1 MKIDP
6 ELESDS
12 DSEVEEGEEDGGFND
27 VMERH
32 IDMLQDDEGD
42 NFEPAAAS
50 FGWEPCTIFE
60 LFDFSKTHWKTLY
73 SKTALRSF
81 DEELQAYKLL
91 DLDAQG
97 EDDVDVD
104 DVTASVLIE

>member
-1 MKIDP
+1 MQIDP

-12 DSEVEEGEEDGGFND
+12 DSEVDEREENGGFSD

-32 IDMLQDDEGD
+32 IDMLQDNEHD
-42 NFEPAAAS
+42 NFKPAAS
-50 FGWEPCTIFE
+50 FGWEPCMIFE
-60 LFDFSKTHWKTLY
+60 LFDFSKIYWKTLY
-73 SKTALRSF
+73 SQTALQSF

-91 DLDAQG
+91 DLDVQG